1 MAGNSL
7 PGVKFRARHSN
18 VVRAGEG
25 RRTLGVSKL
34 EPHQIH
40 SAPAIRGDPAEEEA
54 AVGSGAERGGG
65 LGAGTEGVTR
75 SNWKGA
81 KPLPAL
87 APPRL
92 RARAL
97 HSAWGSP
104 AGRLRPG
111 GELSSRAPR
120 TSSSV
125 PPQPGPKRLP
135 APPGPQA
142 GEGAVRDEQ
151 GAPGPRAAPRP
162 RSTERPSG
170 GKAGAGGRGGGGSDV
185 LRLPA
190 RIARPLGTRAG
201 GEGAGLGVGERIVH
215 PQGRGLRHPEDR
227 ACSGA
232 GVHASSGGFT
242 PPQEGHAFAGI
253 PEGLGGGAEC
263 PGLALA
269 RSAGVQGAAVAGRG

>member
-7 PGVKFRARHSN
+7 PGVKFKARHSN

-92 RARAL
+92 RARAQ

-170 GKAGAGGRGGGGSDV
+170 GKAGAGGREGAGQTFSDSRRESPVRWGRGLGVRGQGWGSGRGLCIRKGEVSGTRRTVRAAGQGSMHPPGD
-185 LRLPA
+185 LRLP
-190 RIARPLGTRAG
+190 RRVTRS
-201 GEGAGLGVGERIVH
+201 
-215 PQGRGLRHPEDR
+215 RGSPR
-227 ACSGA
+227 GWA
-232 GVHASSGGFT
+232 GV
-242 PPQEGHAFAGI
+242 
-253 PEGLGGGAEC
+253 
-263 PGLALA
+263 
-269 RSAGVQGAAVAGRG
+269 RSAQG